1 MTAPL
6 NRDGKEANKIIA
18 ESAEMSK
25 TMALMIFGFGRTMT
39 MLTFKPKQAA
49 AHCIQAAKELETMTN
64 QMHALAERIMDW
76 DMNKIVVPGKTIVGA
91 DNKPLDR

>member
-1 MTAPL
+1 MTVPL

-49 AHCIQAAKELETMTN
+49 AHCIQAAKELDTMTN
-64 QMHALAERIMDW
+64 QMHALAERIMNW
-76 DMNKIVVPGKTIVGA
+76 DEKKLIVPGKTIVGA
-91 DNKPLDR
+91 DLKPLDR

>member
-1 MTAPL
+1 MTTPL

-49 AHCIQAAKELETMTN
+49 AHCAQAADELKTMTN
-64 QMHALAERIMDW
+64 QMIALAERIVEW
-76 DMNKIVVPGKTIVGA
+76 DEKKLIVPGKQIV
-91 DNKPLDR
+91 DTNNKPLNS

>member
-6 NRDGKEANKIIA
+6 NRDGLEANKIIA

-64 QMHALAERIMDW
+64 QMHALAERIMNW
-76 DMNKIVVPGKTIVGA
+76 DENKLIVPGKQIV
-91 DNKPLDR
+91 DTNNKPLNS

>member
-49 AHCIQAAKELETMTN
+49 AHCAQAADELKTMTN
-64 QMHALAERIMDW
+64 QMHALAERIMEW
-76 DMNKIVVPGKTIVGA
+76 DMNKIVVAGKTIVGA
-91 DNKPLDR
+91 DLKPLDR

>member
-1 MTAPL
+1 MTTPL
-6 NRDGKEANKIIA
+6 NRDGKEATKIIA

-49 AHCIQAAKELETMTN
+49 AHCAQAADELKTMTN
-64 QMHALAERIMDW
+64 QMIALAERIVDW
-76 DMNKIVVPGKTIVGA
+76 DEKKLIIPGKQIV
-91 DNKPLDR
+91 DTNNKPLNS

>member
-25 TMALMIFGFGRTMT
+25 TMALMIYGFGRTMT
-39 MLTFKPKQAA
+39 ILTFKPKQAA
-49 AHCIQAAKELETMTN
+49 AHCIQAAKELETMTT

-76 DMNKIVVPGKTIVGA
+76 DMNKIVVPGKTLVGT
-91 DNKPLDR
+91 DLKPLDS

>member
-1 MTAPL
+1 M
-6 NRDGKEANKIIA
+6 NRDQKEASKIIA

-49 AHCIQAAKELETMTN
+49 AHCAQAADELKLMTN
-64 QMHALAERIMDW
+64 QMIALAERIVEW
-76 DMNKIVVPGKTIVGA
+76 DEKKLVVPGKTIV
-91 DNKPLDR
+91 DVNNKPIEA

>member
-1 MTAPL
+1 MAM
-6 NRDGKEANKIIA
+6 NRDQKEASKIIA

-49 AHCIQAAKELETMTN
+49 AHCAQAVDELTLMADQMT
-64 QMHALAERIMDW
+64 ALAERIIEW
-76 DMNKIVVPGKTIVGA
+76 DEQKLIVPGKTLV
-91 DNKPLDR
+91 DTNNKPLAQ